1 MIEAAL
7 AERTCIVSRE
17 QKPEAELIR
26 FALSPEGD
34 VVPDL
39 RRKLPG
45 RGCWVSNSRVTLA
58 DAIKRHAFSKALDE
72 KAKAAVDLPDLVG
85 KLMRAEM
92 TQALA
97 LCRKAGLATSGNSKV
112 EDALRHGKVV
122 ALIHVAGSSQDGAEK
137 LNRLCGPDA
146 AIIELFETNELDLA
160 FGRENVVHAALSEG
174 GQTRNLLDLVRRFAQ
189 YENLKIKGLNLAA

>member
-1 MIEAAL
+1 M

-45 RGCWVSNSRVTLA
+45 RGCWVSNNRVTLVEA
-58 DAIKRHAFSKALDE
+58 VKRHAFAKALDE
-72 KAKAAVDLPDLVG
+72 KAKTAAELPDLVG
-85 KLMRAEM
+85 RLMRAEM

-112 EDALRHGKVV
+112 DDALRHGKVA

-160 FGRENVVHAALSEG
+160 FGRENVVHAALTQG

-189 YENLKIKGLNLAA
+189 YENLKIKGLNYTA

>member
-1 MIEAAL
+1 MAT
-7 AERTCIVSRE
+7 RTCIVSRE
-17 QKPEAELIR
+17 QKPEAALIR
-26 FALSPEGD
+26 FALSPDGD

-45 RGCWVSNSRVTLA
+45 RGCWVSNSRAMVA
-58 DAIKRHAFSKALDE
+58 EAIKRHAFAKNLDDKAQ
-72 KAKAAVDLPDLVG
+72 AAESLPMLIG

-97 LCRKAGLATSGNSKV
+97 LCRKAGLATSGNAKV
-112 EDALRHGKVV
+112 EDALRQGKVA
-122 ALIHVAGSSQDGAEK
+122 ALIHAAGSSPDGAAK
-137 LNRLCGPDA
+137 LDWLAGPDT

-160 FGRENVVHAALSEG
+160 FGRENVVHAALSQG

-189 YENLKIKGLNLAA
+189 YENLNVKGLNLPA

>member
-1 MIEAAL
+1 MAT
-7 AERTCIVSRE
+7 RTCIVSRE
-17 QKPEAELIR
+17 QKPEAALIR
-26 FALSPEGD
+26 FALSPDGD

-45 RGCWVSNSRVTLA
+45 RGCWVSNSRAMVA
-58 DAIKRHAFSKALDE
+58 EAIKRHAFAKNFDDKAQ
-72 KAKAAVDLPDLVG
+72 AAESLPMLIG

-97 LCRKAGLATSGNSKV
+97 LCRKAGLATSGNAKV
-112 EDALRHGKVV
+112 EDALRQGKVA
-122 ALIHVAGSSQDGAEK
+122 ALIHAAGSSPDGAAK
-137 LNRLCGPDA
+137 LDWLAGPDT

-160 FGRENVVHAALSEG
+160 FGRENVVHAALSQG

-189 YENLKIKGLNLAA
+189 YENLNVKGLNLPA

>member
-1 MIEAAL
+1 M

-26 FALSPEGD
+26 FALSPDGD

-45 RGCWVSNSRVTLA
+45 RGCWVANSRLSVA
-58 DAIKRHAFSKALDE
+58 EAVNRHAFAKNLDE
-72 KAKAAVDLPDLVG
+72 KAKAAETLPELIG

-112 EDALRHGKVV
+112 EEALRQGKVA
-122 ALIHVAGSSQDGAEK
+122 ALIHVAGSSPEGAAK
-137 LNRLCGPDA
+137 LDWLCGPDT
-146 AIIELFETNELDLA
+146 AIIELFEVNELDLA
-160 FGRENVVHAALSEG
+160 FGRENVVHAALSGG
-174 GQTRNLLDLVRRFAQ
+174 GQTRNLLDLVRRYAQ
-189 YENLKIKGLNLAA
+189 YENLKIKGLN